1 MIELGKVKLQGCARF
16 EFAACQSSES
26 QTGIVAV
33 EGFYTL
39 SQVTTR
45 EQVIDKS
52 RFIAI
57 AVPLTSLVQIEK
69 ARQEIR
75 EDYPNARHYVY
86 AYRLHDGFIEKAS
99 DDGEP
104 QGTGGHPILDLLQ
117 HRNVWNVLLVVV
129 RYFGG
134 VLLGTGG
141 LSRAYGGT
149 ARQVIIETE
158 LKKLA
163 LYIVFAVRVPYE
175 WFESLKYQFDQ
186 HNWIIKEEEFSE
198 VVKLIVKVPEQ
209 EAEFFKKW
217 IDDFTRKQVHYE
229 NLRVVWD

>member
-1 MIELGKVKLQGCARF
+1 M
-16 EFAACQSSES
+16 
-26 QTGIVAV
+26 

-57 AVPLTSLVQIEK
+57 AVPLMSLVQIEK
-69 ARQEIR
+69 TMQEIR

-86 AYRLHDGFIEKAS
+86 AYRLHNGFIEKSS

-104 QGTGGHPILDLLQ
+104 QGTGGRPILDLLQ

-149 ARQVIIETE
+149 ARRVIVESE
-158 LKKLA
+158 LKKLELYHVLA
-163 LYIVFAVRVPYE
+163 LRVPYE
-175 WFESLKYQFDQ
+175 WFESLKYQLDH
-186 HNWIIKEEEFSE
+186 HNWIIKKEEFSE
-198 VVKLIVKVPEQ
+198 VVELLVKVPEH

-217 IDDFTRKQVHYE
+217 INDFTRKQVHYE
-229 NLRVVWD
+229 NLSVVWD

>member
-1 MIELGKVKLQGCARF
+1 M
-16 EFAACQSSES
+16 
-26 QTGIVAV
+26 

-39 SQVTTR
+39 THETTW

-57 AVPLTSLVQIEK
+57 AVPLISVGQIEK
-69 ARQEIR
+69 AMQEIR
-75 EDYPNARHYVY
+75 DIYPNARHYVY
-86 AYRLHDGFIEKAS
+86 AYRLHDGFIEKSS

-104 QGTGGHPILDLLQ
+104 QGTGGRPILDLLQ
-117 HRNVWNVLLVVV
+117 HRNVWNVLIVVV

-149 ARQVIIETE
+149 ARQVIIETD

-163 LYIVFAVRVPYE
+163 LYCVLALRIPYE
-175 WFESLKYQFDQ
+175 WFEPLKYQFDQ
-186 HNWIIKEEEFSE
+186 HKWIIKKEEFSE
-198 VVKLIVKVPEQ
+198 VVKLYVHIPEQ
-209 EAEFFKKW
+209 ETEVFKKW
-217 IDDFTRKQVHYE
+217 IDDFTGKRVYYE
-229 NLRVVWD
+229 DLGIVWG

>member
-1 MIELGKVKLQGCARF
+1 M
-16 EFAACQSSES
+16 
-26 QTGIVAV
+26 

-39 SQVTTR
+39 SQVTTG

-52 RFIAI
+52 RFIGI
-57 AVPLTSLVQIEK
+57 AVPLRSLEQIEK
-69 ARQEIR
+69 TMQEIR
-75 EDYPNARHYVY
+75 EEYPNARHYVY

-104 QGTGGHPILDLLQ
+104 QGTGGRPILDLLQ

-158 LKKLA
+158 LIKLA
-163 LYIVFAVRVPYE
+163 LYQVFALRVPYE
-175 WFESLKYQFDQ
+175 WFESLKYQFEQ
-186 HNWIIKEEEFSE
+186 HNWVIDQEEFSE
-198 VVKLIVKVPEQ
+198 VVKLLVKVPDRDT
-209 EAEFFKKW
+209 EFFKKW
-217 IDDFTRKQVHYE
+217 LDDFTRKKVHYE
-229 NLRVVWD
+229 NLRVLWA

>member
-1 MIELGKVKLQGCARF
+1 ME
-16 EFAACQSSES
+16 E
-26 QTGIVAV
+26 
-33 EGFYTL
+33 FYTL
-39 SQVTTR
+39 FKITTR
-45 EQVIDKS
+45 EQVIEKS

-69 ARQEIR
+69 AMQEIR
-75 EDYPNARHYVY
+75 EEYPNARHYVY
-86 AYRLHDGFIEKAS
+86 AYRLHDGSIEKSS

-158 LKKLA
+158 LKRLA
-163 LYIVFAVRVPYE
+163 LCQIYSLRVPYE
-175 WFESLKYQFDQ
+175 WFELLKYQFNQ
-186 HNWIIKEEEFSE
+186 HQWDIKKEEFNEA
-198 VVKLIVKVPEQ
+198 VKLLVQVPEQ
-209 EAEFFKKW
+209 EAEVFKKW
-217 IDDFTRKQVHYE
+217 IDDFTRKQVSYKDMGIA
-229 NLRVVWD
+229 WG

>member
-1 MIELGKVKLQGCARF
+1 
-16 EFAACQSSES
+16 
-26 QTGIVAV
+26 V

-39 SQVTTR
+39 SQATTR

-69 ARQEIR
+69 AMQEIHKN
-75 EDYPNARHYVY
+75 YPNARHYVY

-104 QGTGGHPILDLLQ
+104 QGTGGRPILDLLQ

-141 LSRAYGGT
+141 LTRAYGGT

-163 LYIVFAVRVPYE
+163 LYIVFALRVPYE

-186 HNWIIKEEEFSE
+186 HNWIIKKEEFSE
-198 VVKLIVKVPEQ
+198 FVKLLVEVPEQ

-217 IDDFTRKQVHYE
+217 IDDFTRKQVYYE
-229 NLRVVWD
+229 DLGVVWG

>member
-1 MIELGKVKLQGCARF
+1 MEA
-16 EFAACQSSES
+16 
-26 QTGIVAV
+26 
-33 EGFYTL
+33 FYTVP
-39 SQVTTR
+39 QVTTG

-57 AVPLTSLVQIEK
+57 AVPLTSLEQIE
-69 ARQEIR
+69 QGMQGIR

-86 AYRLHDGFIEKAS
+86 AYRLHDGLIEKSS

-104 QGTGGHPILDLLQ
+104 QGTGGRPILDLLQ
-117 HRNVWNVLLVVV
+117 HRNVWNVLVVVV

-149 ARQVIIETE
+149 ARKVIVESE
-158 LKKLA
+158 LRKLG
-163 LYIVFAVRVPYE
+163 LYCVFALRVQYE

-186 HNWIIKEEEFSE
+186 HNWVIIKEEFSE
-198 VVKLIVKVPEQ
+198 VVNLVMKVPQQDTELF
-209 EAEFFKKW
+209 EKW
-217 IDDFTRKQVHYE
+217 VDDFTGKQVQYE
-229 NLRVVWD
+229 NLRVIWD

>member
-1 MIELGKVKLQGCARF
+1 M
-16 EFAACQSSES
+16 
-26 QTGIVAV
+26 

-69 ARQEIR
+69 AMQKIR
-75 EDYPNARHYVY
+75 DDYPNARHYVY

-99 DDGEP
+99 DDREP
-104 QGTGGHPILDLLQ
+104 QGTGGRPILDLLQ

-149 ARQVIIETE
+149 ARQVISETE
-158 LKKLA
+158 LKRLA
-163 LYIVFAVRVPYE
+163 LYHINALSVPYE
-175 WFESLKYQFDQ
+175 WFESLKYHFDQ
-186 HNWIIKEEEFSE
+186 HNWIIKKEEFSD
-198 VVKLIVKVPEQ
+198 VIQLLVHVPEQ
-209 EAEFFKKW
+209 ETELFKKW
-217 IDDFTRKQVHYE
+217 IDDFTRKQVYYE
-229 NLRVVWD
+229 DLGIVWE

>member
-1 MIELGKVKLQGCARF
+1 VRIEFTPWSKGSGSNYYNFQG
-16 EFAACQSSES
+16 SES
-26 QTGIVAV
+26 QTGIAV
-33 EGFYTL
+33 VEEFYTL
-39 SQVTTR
+39 SQITTW

-52 RFIAI
+52 RFIAV
-57 AVPLTSLVQIEK
+57 AVPLTSLVQIEE
-69 ARQEIR
+69 AMQEIR

-86 AYRLHDGFIEKAS
+86 AYRLHEGLIEKAS

-104 QGTGGHPILDLLQ
+104 QGTGGRPILDLLQ

-141 LSRAYGGT
+141 LARAYGGT

-163 LYIVFAVRVPYE
+163 LYCIIALRVPYE

-186 HNWIIKEEEFSE
+186 HNWIIKKEEFTE
-198 VVKLIVKVPEQ
+198 VVRLLVKVPEQ
-209 EAEFFKKW
+209 ETELFKKW
-217 IDDFTRKQVHYE
+217 IDDFTRKQVRYE
-229 NLRVVWD
+229 NRSVVWD

>member
-1 MIELGKVKLQGCARF
+1 
-16 EFAACQSSES
+16 
-26 QTGIVAV
+26 V

-39 SQVTTR
+39 SQITTW

-69 ARQEIR
+69 AMQEIR

-86 AYRLHDGFIEKAS
+86 AYRLREGLIEKAS

-104 QGTGGHPILDLLQ
+104 QGTGGRPILDLLQ

-163 LYIVFAVRVPYE
+163 LYCIIALRVPYE
-175 WFESLKYQFDQ
+175 WFEPLKYQFDQ
-186 HNWIIKEEEFSE
+186 HNWIIKKEEFTE
-198 VVKLIVKVPEQ
+198 VVKLLVKVPEQ
-209 EAEFFKKW
+209 EVELFKKW

-229 NLRVVWD
+229 HLSVVWD